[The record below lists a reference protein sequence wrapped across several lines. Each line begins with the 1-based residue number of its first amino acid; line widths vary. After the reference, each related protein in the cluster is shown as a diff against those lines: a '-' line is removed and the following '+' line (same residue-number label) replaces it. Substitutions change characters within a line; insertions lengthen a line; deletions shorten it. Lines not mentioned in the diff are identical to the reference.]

1 MIWLENDEQIAAFH
15 RHALGEAKRPGRL
28 NYTMAAR
35 VRGTGAF
42 AGLAFILVDVGIFDT
57 YIRLISN
64 M

>member
-1 MIWLENDEQIAAFH
+1 
-15 RHALGEAKRPGRL
+15 
-28 NYTMAAR
+28 MAAR
-35 VRGTGAF
+35 IRGTGAF